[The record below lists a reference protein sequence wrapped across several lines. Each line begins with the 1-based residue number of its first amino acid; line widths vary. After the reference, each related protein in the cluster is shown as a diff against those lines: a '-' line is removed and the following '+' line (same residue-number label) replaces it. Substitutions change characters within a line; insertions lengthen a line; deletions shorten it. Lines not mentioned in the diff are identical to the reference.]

1 MGFSPIPA
9 AGALFF
15 FSAWLTMIFWGIVA
29 PGLGGPTIGYPMAML
44 ITIAAWLAVAP
55 LAAAAARGSEE
66 RGLLVSFRVTWTTLN
81 RGRSREQ
88 R

>member
-1 MGFSPIPA
+1 MGFSAIPA

-44 ITIAAWLAVAP
+44 ITIAAWLVVAP
-55 LAAAAARGSEE
+55 LAAAAARLGGGR
-66 RGLLVSFRVTWTTLN
+66 RGGCL
-81 RGRSREQ
+81 
-88 R
+88 